1 VAMVLARRR
10 REQLARRQELV
21 LVVEDNPMTRRAL
34 IKGLEMLNYRA
45 LEAAQGEE
53 ALPVVERHRDEIALV
68 LADLVMPEM
77 GGIELA
83 TRLHEVDPTVRVVV
97 LSGHPLQEKVD
108 ELRPAGVVGTMQK
121 PATLGRLA
129 DAISRALGRPADNP
143 RGLEGGDCL
152 DLANAAISGRSAR
165 R

>member
-53 ALPVVERHRDEIALV
+53 APVVFERHRDEIALV
-68 LADLVMPEM
+68 LTELVMPEM

-108 ELRPAGVVGTMQK
+108 ELRSAGVVGTMQK

-129 DAISRALGRPADNP
+129 YAISRALGRPADNP
-143 RGLEGGDCL
+143 
-152 DLANAAISGRSAR
+152 
-165 R
+165 